1 MSSTIHPIFVIPRR
15 DKDFW
20 ARGPSVNRD
29 ATDATGEPM
38 YSFSSYFE
46 NIHGEMMVFL
56 VERASGAVR
65 LYHSDLEDKAYTVEA
80 FSETH
85 IGISGGVLIN
95 KEEKLWLSACWE
107 ASAFRRKGEDNSA
120 PSNVEDLS
128 DADAEDLSYTDA
140 EAPPDA
146 EDLAEIVAACDHIRL
161 GLRMPLLKAL
171 QRGGPMTVAV
181 LHREGVV
188 DRSKKTIKD
197 RLEDMKAKKLVECD
211 PYSCGRPQ
219 FWRITPEGIDAILK
233 YEADVARGVGNG
245 LAWMLRGARSMF
257 RDDPNR

>member
-1 MSSTIHPIFVIPRR
+1 MSSSVDPIFVIPRR

-80 FSETH
+80 FSKTH
-85 IGISGGVLIN
+85 IGISGGVVID
-95 KEEKLWLSACWE
+95 KEERLWLSACWE

-211 PYSCGRPQ
+211 PYIYGRPQ
-219 FWRITPEGIDAILK
+219 FWWITPEGIDAIPK
-233 YEADVARGVGNG
+233 YEADVARGFGDG
-245 LAWMLRGARSMF
+245 LASMLRGARSMF

>member
-1 MSSTIHPIFVIPRR
+1 M
-15 DKDFW
+15 
-20 ARGPSVNRD
+20 
-29 ATDATGEPM
+29 
-38 YSFSSYFE
+38 
-46 NIHGEMMVFL
+46 
-56 VERASGAVR
+56 
-65 LYHSDLEDKAYTVEA
+65 
-80 FSETH
+80 
-85 IGISGGVLIN
+85 IN

-211 PYSCGRPQ
+211 PYIYGRPQ
-219 FWRITPEGIDAILK
+219 FWWITPEGIDAIPK
-233 YEADVARGVGNG
+233 YEADVARGFGDG
-245 LAWMLRGARSMF
+245 LASMLRGARSMF

>member
-1 MSSTIHPIFVIPRR
+1 MSSSVDPIFVIPRR

-29 ATDATGEPM
+29 ATDATGERV
-38 YSFSSYFE
+38 YSFSAYFE
-46 NIHGEMMVFL
+46 NESGEMLVFL
-56 VERASGAVR
+56 VEQISGAVR
-65 LYHSDLEDKAYTVEA
+65 VYHSDLENRAYTVEE
-80 FSETH
+80 SPDQDVH
-85 IGISGGVLIN
+85 VPGIILNRS
-95 KEEKLWLSACWE
+95 EKLWLSACWE
-107 ASAFRRKGEDNSA
+107 ASVFRRKGKKDKSPPPEH
-120 PSNVEDLS
+120 PSDT
-128 DADAEDLSYTDA
+128 DAEDLSDT
-140 EAPPDA
+140 DA

-181 LHREGVV
+181 LHREGVA

-197 RLEDMKAKKLVECD
+197 RLEDMKAKRFVECD

-219 FWRITPEGIDAILK
+219 HWWITPEGIDAIPK
-233 YEADVARGVGNG
+233 YEADVAIGVGDG
-245 LAWMLRGARSMF
+245 LASMFRGARSMF